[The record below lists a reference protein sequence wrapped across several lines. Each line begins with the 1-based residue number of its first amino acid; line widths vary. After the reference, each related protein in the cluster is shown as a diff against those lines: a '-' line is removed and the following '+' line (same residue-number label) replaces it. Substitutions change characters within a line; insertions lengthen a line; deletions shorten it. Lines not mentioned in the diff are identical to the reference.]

1 MRRFPLVFFL
11 FAALVVPAA
20 PAAAQSIGVGA
31 GVVKLEN
38 DDESSLFLTGN
49 LRLTLVGPLKLEPE
63 VGYWKRT
70 ARLGPAEASFED
82 FSLGAN
88 GVVVIPAHP
97 LELFGGLG
105 VGAHFLNRSAG
116 IAGLTRDSDATE
128 VALHLLAG
136 VDFRVSDTLNFF
148 GAVRR
153 DAFGDDSEA
162 RDQTKFYG
170 GLRFKF

>member
-1 MRRFPLVFFL
+1 MKRFALTPFL
-11 FAALVVPAA
+11 LGFLALPVA
-20 PAAAQSIGVGA
+20 PASAQSIGAGA
-31 GVVKLEN
+31 GIVRLEN

-63 VGYWKRT
+63 VGYWKR
-70 ARLGPAEASFED
+70 GASFED

-88 GVVVIPAHP
+88 GVVVLPAHP
-97 LELFGGLG
+97 LELFGGIG

-128 VALHLLAG
+128 VGLHLLAG
-136 VDFRVSDTLNFF
+136 LDFRVSDTLNLF

-153 DAFGDDSEA
+153 DAFGDDAEA